1 MSSPG
6 EEWDWV
12 EVDGTFLMWE
22 SIRLEGGKAA
32 SVTGAREQGK
42 GDGNEFESR
51 AARAEGHGKGLGFY
65 SR

>member
-1 MSSPG
+1 MIAKRLSSPG

-42 GDGNEFESR
+42 GDGNEFGE
-51 AARAEGHGKGLGFY
+51 AE
-65 SR
+65 